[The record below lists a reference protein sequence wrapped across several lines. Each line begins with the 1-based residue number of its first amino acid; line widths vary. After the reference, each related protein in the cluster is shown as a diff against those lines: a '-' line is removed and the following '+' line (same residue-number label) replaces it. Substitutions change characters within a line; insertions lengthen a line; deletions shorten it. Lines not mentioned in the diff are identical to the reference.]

1 MKTYKYAVF
10 LRCSR
15 TKEIQHGTIEV
26 DSDGDFMDSHELL
39 KKMAMS
45 ENLKDFNKGY
55 SLISMQII
63 DVWSTD
69 E

>member
-10 LRCSR
+10 LRCPK
-15 TKEIQHGTIEV
+15 TKEVQHGTIEV

-45 ENLKDFNKGY
+45 ENLKDFKEGY
-55 SLISMQII
+55 SLISMQTI
-63 DVWSTD
+63 DVWSVD